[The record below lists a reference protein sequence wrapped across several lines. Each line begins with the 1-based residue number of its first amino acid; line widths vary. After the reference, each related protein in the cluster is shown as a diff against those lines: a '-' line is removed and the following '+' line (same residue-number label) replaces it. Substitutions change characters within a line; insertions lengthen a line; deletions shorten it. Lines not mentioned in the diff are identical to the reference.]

1 MSSPVRGTPVRKGRG
16 IGRYRSDSDDNGVAE
31 GSDYLPSDSED
42 DERIS
47 GGGNGVAEGSDYASS
62 DDGRSDVCEKDTW
75 GARVAGVER
84 GGAGG
89 RAYGKMW

>member
-1 MSSPVRGTPVRKGRG
+1 MSSPVRSTPVRKGRG

-47 GGGNGVAEGSDYASS
+47 GDGNGVAEGSDYASS